1 MLSTALVIRGS
12 QFDILSGGL
21 NNTLPAKLC
30 QGFSLERLI
39 IIFQS
44 LYPQSGGNLRLG

>member
-30 QGFSLERLI
+30 QGFSLERLT
-39 IIFQS
+39 IIFQ
-44 LYPQSGGNLRLG
+44 PCIHNPGGI

>member
-1 MLSTALVIRGS
+1 MPSNALAIRGS

-39 IIFQS
+39 IIFQPPVS
-44 LYPQSGGNLRLG
+44 PNLGGI